1 MKRISL
7 IGCILLSS
15 VSLIAQ
21 TGAKNGEWRSYGA
34 DVGNTHYSAL
44 DQINASNFNK
54 LEPAWHFKTDNLG
67 PRPEF
72 QYEGTPLMANGVVY
86 ATGGTRRAV
95 FALDAATGELFW
107 THSEREGT
115 RGAAAPR
122 PLSGRGLA
130 YWTDGRDERIL
141 YVTPGYR
148 LIALD
153 AKTGNPIPS
162 FGSNGIVDL
171 KTDDDQQIDLITG
184 EVGLHAAPT
193 VAGDTI
199 IVGAAHLAGGSPKSK
214 TNVKGYVRGFDVH
227 T

>member
-21 TGAKNGEWRSYGA
+21 TGAKNGDWRSYGA
-34 DVGNTHYSAL
+34 DVGNTHYSPL

-72 QYEGTPLMANGVVY
+72 QYEGTPLIANGVLY

-115 RGAAAPR
+115 RGANAPR
-122 PLSGRGLA
+122 QLSGRGLS

-148 LIALD
+148 LVALD
-153 AKTGNPIPS
+153 ARTGNRIS
-162 FGSNGIVDL
+162 AFGKDGIVDL
-171 KTDDDQQIDLITG
+171 KVGVVYGTGQQIDLETG
-184 EVGLHAAPT
+184 DAGLHSTPT
-193 VAGDTI
+193 
-199 IVGAAHLAGGSPKSK
+199 
-214 TNVKGYVRGFDVH
+214 
-227 T
+227 